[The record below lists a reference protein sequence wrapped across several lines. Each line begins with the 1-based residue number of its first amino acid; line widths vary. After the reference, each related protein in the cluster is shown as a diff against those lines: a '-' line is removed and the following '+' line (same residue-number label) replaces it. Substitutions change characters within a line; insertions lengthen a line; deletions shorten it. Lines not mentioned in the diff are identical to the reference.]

1 MIAPTVADLE
11 AAEAAATEAGR
22 TTMATGIRAPWA
34 TGPEWDNWGTTP
46 VERMA
51 QVEAEEV
58 LLGRVPRDSDLL
70 PETRRILSA
79 SDAWLAAGGFE
90 AAREP
95 EPDPELEAG
104 L

>member
-1 MIAPTVADLE
+1 MNHAEQAG
-11 AAEAAATEAGR
+11 AAAAATEAGR
-22 TTMATGIRAPWA
+22 TTVRAPWA
-34 TGPEWDNWGTTP
+34 TGPEWDNWGTRP

-58 LLGRVPRDSDLL
+58 LLGRVPPDSDLL

-79 SDAWLAAGGFE
+79 RDAWLT

-95 EPDPELEAG
+95 EPEIDPDPEAEAEPEAG
-104 L
+104 S

>member
-1 MIAPTVADLE
+1 MTGSEPPQAVPESTTV
-11 AAEAAATEAGR
+11 
-22 TTMATGIRAPWA
+22 RAPWA
-34 TGPEWDNWGTTP
+34 TGPEWDNWGATP

-51 QVEAEEV
+51 EVEAEEV
-58 LLGRVPRDSDLL
+58 LLGRVPPNSDLL

-79 SDAWLAAGGFE
+79 RDAWLT

-104 L
+104 